1 MNEMRACFDVFDVLF
16 RFFRCAFSFAIV
28 VVCFCDFVFCF
39 LAISILHF
47 LVTDFRF
54 FRHATGAH
62 GHGDIINIRPA
73 IYRII
78 SQSFA
83 RI

>member
-1 MNEMRACFDVFDVLF
+1 MNEMRARFDVFDVLF

-54 FRHATGAH
+54 FRHVAGIH
-62 GHGDIINIRPA
+62 GGNVIFVLRL
-73 IYRII
+73 
-78 SQSFA
+78 
-83 RI
+83 